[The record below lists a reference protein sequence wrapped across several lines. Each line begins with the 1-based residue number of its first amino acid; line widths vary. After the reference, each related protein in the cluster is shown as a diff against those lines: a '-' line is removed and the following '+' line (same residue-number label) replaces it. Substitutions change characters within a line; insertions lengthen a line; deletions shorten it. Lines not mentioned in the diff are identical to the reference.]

1 MPASTLTRLTDLE
14 LRPYLTDAGS
24 IADELAGK
32 VGLYAIYDADQVLQ
46 YVGYSRDVATGLKL
60 HLVRQPGQ
68 CHWVKVQTVQR
79 PSRTV
84 LEEMRSAWI
93 EENGTVPAGNAD
105 EQAAWEKP
113 VDAKVQMTEEER
125 SAIAAATDLDKI
137 KLLKNLARRVQA
149 EILET
154 LEARGAHLDLRFNP
168 KLKEQ
173 GLLDLK

>member
-14 LRPYLTDAGS
+14 LHPYLTDAGG

-46 YVGYSRDVATGLKL
+46 YVGYSRDVAAGLKL
-60 HLVRQPGQ
+60 HLVRQPSK

-84 LEEMRSAWI
+84 LEDMRSAWI
-93 EENGTVPAGNAD
+93 EENGTVPPGNAD
-105 EQAAWEKP
+105 ERAAWEKP
-113 VDAKVQMTEEER
+113 VDAKVQMTEAER
-125 SAIAAATDLDKI
+125 RAIAAATDLDQI

-154 LEARGAHLDLRFNP
+154 LEDRGVQLDLRFNP

>member
-1 MPASTLTRLTDLE
+1 MSVSTLTRLTDLE
-14 LRPYLTDAGS
+14 MRPYLTDAGD

-32 VGLYAIYDADQVLQ
+32 VGLYAIYDAEQVLQ
-46 YVGYSRDVATGLKL
+46 YVGYSRDVAAGLKL
-60 HLVRQPGQ
+60 HLVRQPAQ

-93 EENGTVPAGNAD
+93 AEHGAMPAGNAAD
-105 EQAAWEKP
+105 QAAWEKP
-113 VDAKVQMTEEER
+113 IDAKVQMTAEER

-149 EILET
+149 DILET
-154 LEARGAHLDLRFNP
+154 LKARGATLDLRFNP